1 MKEVEYVH
9 EKSIL
14 EKTLADLLNPKVH
27 KKIHMNRTLS
37 TMSKRNKKN
46 RKSILDKTFD
56 IS

>member
-14 EKTLADLLNPKVH
+14 EKSLADLLNPKVH

>member
-1 MKEVEYVH
+1 MREVEHIH

-14 EKTLADLLNPKVH
+14 EKSIADLLNPTVN

-46 RKSILDKTFD
+46 RRSILDKTFD